1 MSEAWEIIHGDAASI
16 PLDDGAAQLICTDP
30 PYFRAIDEA
39 WDKQWK
45 NAAAFL
51 EWLRNVA
58 VEWRRVLAPNGTLYV
73 FASPAMAAHVEV
85 MLSDLFAVR
94 SSIVWAKPL
103 PGAHGQCSR
112 DALRSFFPQT
122 ERIIMAEQFG
132 SDGSALRGSG
142 YNDATA
148 KLRAGV
154 FEPLRVY
161 LVKERDRAGMTNRQI
176 DQAFGLNG
184 MAGHWFGASQWALPK
199 ADQYQKLREV
209 FRSAG
214 AHEPLRREYEDL
226 RREYE
231 DLRREYEDLRRPF
244 DLSGHSH
251 TSATRPHTDVWNF
264 PVVRGNSKAHPCE
277 KPVPMME
284 HIILTSSRP
293 GDLVVD
299 TFAGSGA
306 TGEAA
311 ARNGRRFL
319 GIDAD
324 ERWVE
329 HGRNRLANLT
339 PSIFDQAA

>member
-1 MSEAWEIIHGDAASI
+1 
-16 PLDDGAAQLICTDP
+16 
-30 PYFRAIDEA
+30 
-39 WDKQWK
+39 
-45 NAAAFL
+45 
-51 EWLRNVA
+51 
-58 VEWRRVLAPNGTLYV
+58 
-73 FASPAMAAHVEV
+73 

-94 SSIVWAKPL
+94 SSIVWVK
-103 PGAHGQCSR
+103 
-112 DALRSFFPQT
+112 DAGWHMKAPRSDLRSFFPQT
-122 ERIIMAEQFG
+122 ERLIMAEQFG

-142 YNDATA
+142 YADATA

-154 FEPLRVY
+154 FEPLRAY
-161 LVKERDRAGMTNRQI
+161 LVEERDRSGMTNRQI
-176 DQAFGLNG
+176 DQALGLNG

-199 ADQYQKLREV
+199 ADQYEKLREL
-209 FRSAG
+209 FRAAG
-214 AHEPLRREYEDL
+214 AAEPLRREYEPLRREYEDL

-244 DLSGHSH
+244 DLSDHPN
-251 TSATRPHTDVWNF
+251 TSTTRPHTDVWNF
-264 PVVRGNSKAHPCE
+264 PVVKGGPKAHPCE
-277 KPVPMME
+277 MPVSMMD

>member
-45 NAAAFL
+45 NAEAFL
-51 EWLRNVA
+51 DWLRNVA

-85 MLSDLFAVR
+85 MLSELFAVR
-94 SSIVWAKPL
+94 SSIVWVK
-103 PGAHGQCSR
+103 
-112 DALRSFFPQT
+112 DAGWHMKAPRSDLRSFFPQT
-122 ERIIMAEQFG
+122 ERIIMCEQFG
-132 SDGSALRGSG
+132 SDGVAQRGSG
-142 YNDATA
+142 YAVAVKSAWDQ
-148 KLRAGV
+148 LVEPVRA
-154 FEPLRVY
+154 Y
-161 LVKERDRAGMTNRQI
+161 LAAERDRAGMSNRQV
-176 DQAFGLNG
+176 DVAMGYNG
-184 MAGHWFGASQWALPK
+184 MARHWFQSQLQLPLPE
-199 ADQYQKLREV
+199 QYEKLREV

-231 DLRREYEDLRRPF
+231 DLRRPF
-244 DLSGHSH
+244 DLGDHPN
-251 TSATRPHTDVWNF
+251 TSTTRPHTDVWNF
-264 PVVRGNSKAHPCE
+264 PVVKGGPKAHPCE
-277 KPVPMME
+277 KPVSMME

-299 TFAGSGA
+299 TFAGSGS

-324 ERWVE
+324 ERWVD